1 MSDDPLKSFVED
13 PVNRK
18 ARLDA
23 MHKAMRDYVSE
34 YSDEK
39 HGMLIM
45 QQHILSAA
53 RELHE
58 WHAEKAR
65 DLSNFIANLELSS

>member
-13 PVNRK
+13 PANRK

-23 MHKAMRDYVSE
+23 MYKAMCDYVSE

-39 HGMLIM
+39 HGMIIM
-45 QQHILSAA
+45 EQHLKRAA
-53 RELHE
+53 RELHD
-58 WHAEKAR
+58 WHAEKSR

>member
-1 MSDDPLKSFVED
+1 MFDNEEAKKVQI
-13 PVNRK
+13 
-18 ARLDA
+18 ARMLEMMKDT
-23 MHKAMRDYVSE
+23 VSE

-39 HGMLIM
+39 HGMIIM
-45 QQHILSAA
+45 EQHIKIAA
-53 RELHE
+53 AELHE

>member
-1 MSDDPLKSFVED
+1 MTDDSLKSFLED
-13 PVNRK
+13 PINRK
-18 ARLDA
+18 KQLDGLYE
-23 MHKAMRDYVSE
+23 AMRDYVSE

-39 HGMLIM
+39 HGMIIM
-45 QQHILSAA
+45 EQHLKRAA

>member
-1 MSDDPLKSFVED
+1 MFDNEEA
-13 PVNRK
+13 RK
-18 ARLDA
+18 ARIARMLEIMKDT
-23 MHKAMRDYVSE
+23 VSE

-39 HGMLIM
+39 HGMIIM
-45 QQHILSAA
+45 EQHIKTAA
-53 RELHE
+53 KELHE